1 MSATGAPCGH
11 QRNPDAYKIVV
22 SDLHLG
28 DGDPV
33 TENWRDAQQSAWEGL
48 LRALTTPTP
57 DGSFGAGPV
66 ELIVNGDCFDCLI
79 AAPSLG
85 ERDDTDAAM
94 GVAKIERILAAHSAW
109 LAALRA
115 FLAAPERSLTFLIG
129 NHDAELAFAPVRARV
144 RRAILAG
151 GGSDSGPPEATG
163 RVRFC
168 LARAYCPAPDVAI
181 EHGCQFDPWNAVPG
195 LWDDRRGRI
204 SAGPGELER
213 EDASGLNEPERIALP
228 FGSRYYYQVLTPIA
242 RRYPYFDALLPTPE
256 QYMVLAVLCLYA
268 PELVVA
274 GKRRAR
280 ALRAG
285 PAAAA
290 PALAGLAPG
299 AERDPA
305 ALFLAALPD
314 VAALQ
319 AEVWQRAG
327 ARLDPSA
334 VAAASAHIGA
344 ILAGLAQGEIPALR
358 AIFGG
363 RDAGSKSVP
372 ALDAAA
378 ATAMSQRY
386 SALQLALCGHTHVE
400 GRYAAPSGAGAE
412 WMFLNTGT
420 WFTRL
425 AAPSPE
431 AIDQRVAG
439 WLRDPFSGP
448 SPLAPATAFTYALLR
463 MRNGLPTEAELRVAE
478 PLDV

>member
-1 MSATGAPCGH
+1 MRAAGGY
-11 QRNPDAYKIVV
+11 QDRYKIVV

-28 DGDPV
+28 DGDSV
-33 TENWRDAQQSAWEGL
+33 TENWRAAQQSAWEGL
-48 LRALTTPTP
+48 LRAAAP
-57 DGSFGAGPV
+57 DGPYGAGPV
-66 ELIVNGDCFDCLI
+66 ELIVNGDCFDCLV

-85 ERDDTDAAM
+85 ERDDTDAAA
-94 GVAKIERILAAHSAW
+94 GLAKIERILAAHPTW

-129 NHDAELAFAPVRARV
+129 NHDAELAFALVRARV
-144 RRAILAG
+144 RRAIMAG
-151 GGSDSGPPEATG
+151 WGSDGGPPDATG
-163 RVRFC
+163 RVRVC
-168 LARAYCPAPDVAI
+168 LARAYRPVPDVAI

-195 LWDDRRGRI
+195 LWDDPHAPV
-204 SAGPGELER
+204 SAGPGDLER
-213 EDASGLNEPERIALP
+213 EDTSGTNEPERVALP
-228 FGSRYYYQVLTPIA
+228 FGSRYYYRVLAPIA
-242 RRYPYFDALLPTPE
+242 RRFPYFDALLPMPE

-274 GKRRAR
+274 GTRRAHT
-280 ALRAG
+280 LRADS
-285 PAAAA
+285 AASA

-319 AEVWQRAG
+319 AEVWQRMG
-327 ARLDPSA
+327 ARLDPSEQ
-334 VAAASAHIGA
+334 AAATAHIGA

-363 RDAGSKSVP
+363 RDAGSEGMP

-378 ATAMSQRY
+378 AAEMFQRDG
-386 SALQLALCGHTHVE
+386 ALRLALCGHTHAE
-400 GRYAAPSGAGAE
+400 GAYAVPSGAGAGRV
-412 WMFLNTGT
+412 FLNTGT

-463 MRNGLPTEAELRVAE
+463 VRDGLPTEAELRVAE